1 MKWRRKSSAR
11 LPSRSCC
18 HKPESARCLAA
29 ASPKRL
35 MLPTWLEE
43 CGMNLTTEN
52 TKNTEM
58 PSSSK
63 HETKTLH
70 EATKAAEG
78 TRNAEFNHRE
88 HKDHKEWRV
97 FHRAFEMA
105 SCVHSAASCK
115 K

>member
-18 HKPESARCLAA
+18 HKPESARLLAA

-70 EATKAAEG
+70 EATKVAEG
-78 TRNAEFNHRE
+78 RGAGPRVCDPQQCPQLESLENTPTRR
-88 HKDHKEWRV
+88 
-97 FHRAFEMA
+97 
-105 SCVHSAASCK
+105 AASPLAAG
-115 K
+115 